1 MNINL
6 NCGSWAIRKKWK
18 KPSLSSQ
25 FYISA
30 LIIGKEALDIS
41 DPDIVMYITQ
51 TVSVTGSQPA
61 QARHHFEFYKWKAT

>member
-1 MNINL
+1 ME
-6 NCGSWAIRKKWK
+6 KTK
-18 KPSLSSQ
+18 SQ